1 MNNLLVSAGTLLDRA
16 EPVLLWTTVGVTAL
30 ALIVGIAIF
39 FIKKEVFGKYC
50 KYTLFAFL
58 VYALAVGILMLS
70 LQLAKYYGANGK
82 YTGTDVAT
90 YVFIPI
96 LVTLTAVLIAS
107 VTAFVIAKKRP
118 EISKKYNIIAATVC
132 AVTLVAAMIFIAVYF
147 NTNVKG
153 DGYYDGYGKLN
164 GAALYISAVLLV
176 GVSIAAAFFVEKNDK
191 SRFDAKALSLA
202 GISVALSFA
211 LSYVKLWRMP
221 QGGSVTLVSMLPIML
236 FSYVYGAK
244 KGILVGFVYGMLQ
257 AVQDPY
263 IIHPAQFLLDYPIAY
278 ALTGLAGIF
287 KRVNVFNKLPQLKFA
302 ISALVG
308 GTLRFT
314 SHVLSG
320 VFAFG
325 AYALDSGN
333 TNFLLYSAAYNSYI
347 FIDLILVIAVGVILL
362 SSKGFSSEIRKF
374 GGLNDEV

>member
-287 KRVNVFNKLPQLKFA
+287 KRVNVFNKLSLLKFA

-347 FIDLILVIAVGVILL
+347 FIDLILVIAVGAILL

-374 GGLNDEV
+374 GGLNDEA